1 MKIQRV
7 FIVLISIAIIF
18 SMVIYT
24 TGVAQFFSL
33 YKKEIYGEHFVIS
46 EPRLRKSFGIF
57 TKESYIY
64 DATFYGDWSGYVASL
79 MKCQNV
85 DCSKATNVKEWYLSK
100 NYSLSVDSDGENVY
114 FLWLRDAYTGEVI
127 KSVSDKIVNQQSEI
141 SFPDEKHVVF
151 KVSKEK

>member
-1 MKIQRV
+1 MKRL
-7 FIVLISIAIIF
+7 FIVIISIVIIF
-18 SMVIYT
+18 AMVIYT

-33 YKKEIYGEHFVIS
+33 YKKEIHGEDFVIS

-64 DATFYGDWSGYVASL
+64 DATFYGDWNGYIASL

-85 DCSKATNVKEWYLSK
+85 DCSKATNVKEWYLSQ
-100 NYSLSVDSDGENVY
+100 NYNLSVDSDGENVY

-127 KSVSDKIVNQQSEI
+127 KSVSEKIVNKQSEI
-141 SFPDEKHVVF
+141 FFPDEKHVVF